1 MEPPSFTRILVPP
14 YYRMQPKIFKNL
26 ALYCCWAC
34 LKVSKMVCHNLIAQK
49 LTKKIGSLKMGFCQI
64 RALVVGPMGMI
75 TSPNNM
81 TFVHTNC
88 ENLEKIQTFSQK
100 VFNLCPQTDT
110 HFASAII
117 FSIQKFIP
125 LHFTTFICLLCSHI
139 HSICEDNKSIKYPL

>member
-64 RALVVGPMGMI
+64 RALVVGPMGI
-75 TSPNNM
+75 VTSPNNRYDFCPYSLWKFGKDSNIQSKGIQFM
-81 TFVHTNC
+81 PTDRHTFCKCKNFFYT
-88 ENLEKIQTFSQK
+88 EIYTFSLHYIHL
-100 VFNLCPQTDT
+100 FALLT
-110 HFASAII
+110 HS
-117 FSIQKFIP
+117 
-125 LHFTTFICLLCSHI
+125 LHLWV
-139 HSICEDNKSIKYPL
+139 